1 MLVCLFPLSFI
12 CMMIFPL
19 IFLFYLFVL
28 QVLGE
33 SLYIIEKYLDYEE
46 KISVAQSKVD
56 SLFYENVVLKTKV
69 QSLSNNVGIARDRL
83 KTLER
88 KVNTSRR
95 PSPN

>member
-33 SLYIIEKYLDYEE
+33 SLDIIEKYLDYEE
-46 KISVAQSKVD
+46 KIAMAQSKVD

-69 QSLSNNVGIARDRL
+69 QSLSNNVGIGRDHL

>member
-46 KISVAQSKVD
+46 KIAVAQSKVD
-56 SLFYENVVLKTKV
+56 SLFYENEVLKTKV
-69 QSLSNNVGIARDRL
+69 QSLSNNVGKARDHL

-88 KVNTSRR
+88 KVNTLRR

>member
-46 KISVAQSKVD
+46 KIVVAQSKVD
-56 SLFYENVVLKTKV
+56 SLFYENVVLKTKF
-69 QSLSNNVGIARDRL
+69 
-83 KTLER
+83 
-88 KVNTSRR
+88 
-95 PSPN
+95 SPFQTMWE